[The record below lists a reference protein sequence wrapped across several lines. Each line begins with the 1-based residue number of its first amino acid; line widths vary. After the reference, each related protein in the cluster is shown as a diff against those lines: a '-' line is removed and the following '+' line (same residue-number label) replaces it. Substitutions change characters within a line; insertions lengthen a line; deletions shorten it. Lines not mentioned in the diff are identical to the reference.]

1 MLGEIHGKIWL
12 FFPRRGDFG
21 VGRPEVLWAG
31 GFSKKIV
38 WWIWAHG
45 KEPHP
50 PGIDRFHHY
59 PIRLPSKSFT
69 LFSARY
75 FKVTQCERFRILI
88 HISSCVVALH
98 TARLHA
104 THFAVA
110 LCRVLLAASLPI
122 WVRIWGGW
130 GPSEEN
136 CIIIFF
142 YF

>member
-1 MLGEIHGKIWL
+1 MAKFGC
-12 FFPRRGDFG
+12 FFP
-21 VGRPEVLWAG
+21 VGGILGLVDLRFYGRV
-31 GFSKKIV
+31 GFQKKIV

-59 PIRLPSKSFT
+59 SIRLLSKSFT
-69 LFSARY
+69 LFLTRY
-75 FKVTQCERFRILI
+75 FKVTQCERFRSLM
-88 HISSCVVALH
+88 HISLCVVALH

-130 GPSEEN
+130 RPSEEN